1 MSCKHEFDILTY
13 DDEVICEF
21 CIWCRKTL
29 PAITLEQKLSAANA
43 RIAELETEKQE
54 IQTNF
59 NLFHASVQYILSPG
73 VLDRKGWIE
82 GLVNV
87 KDVSKKYR
95 EEVLSRIEKAE
106 QRAEQAEASCAAMQS
121 VVTFAREYDTVCT
134 QIHAMTEPIPGYML
148 DVARKARIGLH
159 EALERMAALPASSSA
174 QREVATPEP
183 TP

>member
-1 MSCKHEFDILTY
+1 MMSD
-13 DDEVICEF
+13 
-21 CIWCRKTL
+21 
-29 PAITLEQKLSAANA
+29 KLSVEAIEMLADDYERGMIGPRRLRQYFDYLIQQLAAANA

-106 QRAEQAEASCAAMQS
+106 QRAEQAEAQNKLM
-121 VVTFAREYDTVCT
+121 R
-134 QIHAMTEPIPGYML
+134 
-148 DVARKARIGLH
+148 
-159 EALERMAALPASSSA
+159 EALGKIIAVTSKCLSHEEMKDKMKGIAKAALEGKP
-174 QREVATPEP
+174 
-183 TP
+183 